1 MFQLAFAIIT
11 ACIAAGSFAERMKLH
26 SMLIFFFLWHCL
38 VYCPVAH
45 MNWHPNGILRR
56 WGVLDFAGG
65 NVVHILS
72 GVTGAVGSV
81 ILGPRK
87 LDETLRSDHTTLLT
101 FIGGSLLFIGW
112 FGFNAGSAFTAGTS
126 AGWALMTTHICATT
140 CAFTWMLVEWKRSGQ
155 PTLIGIVSGA
165 ITGLVLITPG
175 AGFVDQT
182 GAFVIGLVGAP
193 ICYALV
199 VAKNYA
205 GIDEKPARSDY
216 PDAFG
221 VHAIG
226 GIIGGGLVGLFARVE
241 IAGVPHSDFDG
252 GAFYYNKNGHQLGW
266 QIVGILVSGGYALV
280 ASAIIML
287 ALKFTIGINIEDVT
301 PEPDAAG
308 GKSADPEAP
317 VEPTEPVPSS
327 QHALSPMMGVA

>member
-205 GIDEKPARSDY
+205 GIDEKPA
-216 PDAFG
+216 
-221 VHAIG
+221 
-226 GIIGGGLVGLFARVE
+226 
-241 IAGVPHSDFDG
+241 
-252 GAFYYNKNGHQLGW
+252 
-266 QIVGILVSGGYALV
+266 
-280 ASAIIML
+280 
-287 ALKFTIGINIEDVT
+287 
-301 PEPDAAG
+301 
-308 GKSADPEAP
+308 
-317 VEPTEPVPSS
+317 
-327 QHALSPMMGVA
+327 